1 MACSS
6 GCPTPGVHASW
17 GECIRSKNMQLN
29 GLQSLGGD
37 RTAQK
42 AQDKELNLYAEAK
55 SAGLQ
60 PKSTRIA
67 DSRRALEGVG

>member
-1 MACSS
+1 
-6 GCPTPGVHASW
+6 
-17 GECIRSKNMQLN
+17 MQLN